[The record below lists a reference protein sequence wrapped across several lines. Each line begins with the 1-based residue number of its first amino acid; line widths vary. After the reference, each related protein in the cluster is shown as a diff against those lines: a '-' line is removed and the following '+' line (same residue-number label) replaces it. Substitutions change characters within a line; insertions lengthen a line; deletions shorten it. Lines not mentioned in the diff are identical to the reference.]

1 MTTMFPFA
9 VRNLSS
15 RPTRTTLAV
24 IGLSIPILG
33 ILGLITLSRGVR
45 TLFGDT
51 LSRMPGLVVMREN
64 TPSPIFSDLPANMA
78 DPMRRIPG
86 VRVVV
91 PQVWKLAPTIE
102 GKNLFGRA
110 AIGLLS
116 GSGEAK
122 GRGFL
127 DATVIFGTDLVENS
141 RLRYEVFRSNMLPR
155 AEGGGRCLSLEDRGT
170 DHIVISRKI
179 ASDYP
184 GRDGRP
190 KEVGDSLR
198 IGDKA
203 FEIVGIYDT
212 GSVVLDAMILMDI
225 GTARR
230 LVGEGERTVSAF
242 YVEPEGPARLPS
254 IVAAVEGAFSQAD
267 ARSTSEFDRDIGRF
281 MEQLEQLLLMVLGFA
296 LAVGVVGIANT
307 MLMSIMERYVEFG
320 VLRTNGWERKDV
332 LRLVTLESGCLGL
345 LAGVLG
351 GGVAL
356 LATTVANLLLD
367 GGLRLEVTRQSLLLG
382 LGIAVVVGTAGGL
395 YPAWR
400 ASRLMPMDAIRRGS
414 R

>member
-1 MTTMFPFA
+1 MLHFA
-9 VRNLSS
+9 VRNLLS
-15 RPTRTTLAV
+15 RPTRTILAV

-51 LSRMPGLVVMREN
+51 LSRMPGLVVLREN

-78 DPMRRIPG
+78 DPMRQILG

-102 GKNLFGRA
+102 GKSLFGRA

-116 GSGEAK
+116 GDGEVK
-122 GRGFL
+122 GRGFF
-127 DATVIFGTDLVENS
+127 DATLIFGTDLAEHTK
-141 RLRYEVFRSNMLPR
+141 LRYEVFRSKMLPG
-155 AEGGGRCLSLEDRGT
+155 AEGGGRCLTLEDRGT

-179 ASDYP
+179 ARDYR
-184 GRDGRP
+184 GKDGQP
-190 KEVGDSLR
+190 KKVGDSLR
-198 IGDKA
+198 VGDRA
-203 FEIVGIYDT
+203 LEIVGIYDT
-212 GSVVLDAMILMDI
+212 GSLVLDTMILMDI
-225 GTARR
+225 STARR
-230 LVGEGERTVSAF
+230 VVGESELTVSAF
-242 YVEPEGPARLPS
+242 YVEPEEPARLPA
-254 IVAAVEGAFSQAD
+254 IGAAIEDAFSQAD
-267 ARSTSEFDRDIGRF
+267 ARNTAEFELDVGRF
-281 MEQLEQLLLMVLGFA
+281 MEQFERLLLMMLGFA
-296 LAVGVVGIANT
+296 LAVGVVGIVNS

-320 VLRTNGWERKDV
+320 VLRTNGWKRKHV
-332 LRLVTLESGCLGL
+332 LRVVTLESACLGL

-351 GGVAL
+351 GGSAL
-356 LATTVANLLLD
+356 LATTVANLFLS
-367 GGLRLEVTRQSLLLG
+367 GGLRLEVTPHLLMLG
-382 LGIAVVVGTAGGL
+382 LVIAVLVGTSSGL